1 MKLPKPNLHNTI
13 LTVAKY
19 IEDRSWY
26 GDEYKICVLPI
37 HKFLSLNHT
46 ILQFFEFCLIGGLG
60 VVINFIVYSY
70 FNRTILAWC
79 LGILTATFSNFILN
93 KWLVFDSPQPSESE
107 SKDIHKPFSEETYE
121 KVE

>member
-1 MKLPKPNLHNTI
+1 MKRPHFNLHNTI
-13 LTVAKY
+13 LTIAKY
-19 IEDRSWY
+19 IEDNSWV

-37 HKFLSLNHT
+37 HKILSLNHT
-46 ILQFFEFCLIGGLG
+46 VLQLFEFALIGASG
-60 VVINFIVYSY
+60 VGINFMVYS
-70 FNRTILAWC
+70 FMGKTDLAWIM
-79 LGILTATFSNFILN
+79 GILVSLFSNFFLN